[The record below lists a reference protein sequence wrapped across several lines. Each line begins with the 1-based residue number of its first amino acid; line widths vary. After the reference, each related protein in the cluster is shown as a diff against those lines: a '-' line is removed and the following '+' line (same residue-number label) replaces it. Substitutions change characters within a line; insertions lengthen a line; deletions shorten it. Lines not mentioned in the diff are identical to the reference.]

1 MNTTVTGKTEI
12 RRVLSAD
19 ATGSLAPLPVAGL
32 LLAGG
37 AGTRMDGNDK
47 GMLHW
52 RGRPMAVWVAEALRA
67 TTGSLLVSANR
78 SLEQYGRL
86 GDVFTDAPEF
96 AGQGPLAGLLAGL
109 QEAEARGFEAVL
121 VCPCDTPSVTPAL
134 LRQLLQAWR
143 SAPGRPVVA
152 RCDGRDH
159 PLHGV
164 YPIVVAA
171 ALAQQLRNDNRR
183 VMMFARSQQ
192 AQCVDCPAAAELFTN
207 RNRPQDLKD

>member
-1 MNTTVTGKTEI
+1 MN
-12 RRVLSAD
+12 AD
-19 ATGSLAPLPVAGL
+19 TNDSQAPSLVAGL

-37 AGTRMDGNDK
+37 AGTRMDGKDK
-47 GMLHW
+47 GMMHW
-52 RGRPMAVWVAEALRA
+52 RGKPMAVWVAEALKA
-67 TTGSLLVSANR
+67 ATGSLLISANR
-78 SLEQYGRL
+78 SLEEYSRL

-109 QEAEARGFEAVL
+109 RKAEARGNGAVL
-121 VCPCDTPSVTPAL
+121 VCPCDTPGVTPAL
-134 LRQLLQAWR
+134 MQLLLQAWY
-143 SAPGRPVVA
+143 SAPGQPVIA

-164 YPIVVAA
+164 YPVAMAA
-171 ALAQQLRNDNRR
+171 ALEQQLRNDNRR

-192 AQCVDCPAAAELFTN
+192 AQSVDCPAASELFTN